1 VYVAIARLRDA
12 AAHRAYN
19 AYHQLDHQ
27 PEYRALDGVVHADRW
42 VRAPDC
48 ATYHRTP
55 SFLDELQYFN
65 MQWLAAPVDRS
76 IANYSELAEQLLIS
90 GRRSDI
96 GLLERLFLGYF
107 RAIKGY
113 VSPRLTVSPGALV
126 FRPNRGLFVSMLQ
139 LAEPGTL
146 AADVTSLTAIAR
158 CCPQCCRSPASQAG
172 GRSRAI
178 PP

>member
-1 VYVAIARLRDA
+1 MASSMLIAGCVRLIA
-12 AAHRAYN
+12 PPTHRI
-19 AYHQLDHQ
+19 
-27 PEYRALDGVVHADRW
+27 
-42 VRAPDC
+42 
-48 ATYHRTP
+48 P

-65 MQWLAAPVDRS
+65 MQWLASAVDRS

-96 GLLERLFLGYF
+96 GLVDRLFLGYF

-126 FRPNRGLFVSMLQ
+126 FRPNRGLFVTMSQ

-146 AADVTSLTAIAR
+146 GADGYLAHRDRTVF
-158 CCPQCCRSPASQAG
+158 PPCCRSRASRAG

-178 PP
+178 RP